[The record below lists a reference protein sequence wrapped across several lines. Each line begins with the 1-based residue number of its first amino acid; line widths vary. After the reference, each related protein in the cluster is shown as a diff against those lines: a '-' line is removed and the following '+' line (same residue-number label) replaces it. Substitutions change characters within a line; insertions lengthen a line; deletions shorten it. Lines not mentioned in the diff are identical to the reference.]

1 MAIRFVI
8 IIAVMPLTLLLIA
21 CGGEKS
27 ERVVVEKETE
37 VELVIRHPAHAGKFY
52 PGDAE
57 ELKAMVEDFLMEAKS
72 EPLEGVIAITT
83 PHAGYVYSGKIT
95 AEAFKS
101 ASHTQPDTIILIG
114 PYHYAPLT
122 GAAVFCK
129 GTFLSPL
136 GTSVIDEDLVQ
147 LFIDKVDGAYD
158 YPAPHYQEH
167 SLENQLP
174 FIHHIWGDVPIVPI
188 ILNSGD
194 KDFAKE
200 LGEGLLALI
209 QESGKEVLIVST
221 VDLSHYYPIEQ
232 ARVLDEA
239 ALSALCD
246 DDPLYIVETNE
257 KGISAV
263 DAPLVFGAVN
273 YAARELGVM
282 KPSVLRYGTSA
293 DFSGDESQVVGYSA
307 VVWSIPSK

>member
-1 MAIRFVI
+1 MV
-8 IIAVMPLTLLLIA
+8 LLLSIFLTA
-21 CGGEKS
+21 CASEKKQ
-27 ERVVVEKETE
+27 EEEAEKETE
-37 VELVIRHPAHAGKFY
+37 EELVIRHPAHAGKFY

-57 ELKAMVEDFLMEAKS
+57 ELKAMVESFLVEAKS

-83 PHAGYVYSGKIT
+83 PHAGYVYSGQIA

-101 ASHTQPDTIILIG
+101 ASQTQPDTIVLIG

-136 GTSVIDEDLVQ
+136 GASVIDEDLAR

-194 KDFAKE
+194 KDFARE

-232 ARVLDEA
+232 AKVLDEA

-257 KGISAV
+257 KGTSAV

-293 DFSGDESQVVGYSA
+293 DFSGDESQVVGYAA
-307 VVWSIPSK
+307 VVWSLPAK